1 MLLGHLKLY
10 LQASRLSL
18 VNTPGRELAAWFEF
32 PEISSSSPCYKLYE
46 NARILKSLPKSLWC
60 RAPCAFISKEV
71 ELQKYKKRLGY
82 HVLGSAHIPPQNL
95 DLPSSKKAS

>member
-32 PEISSSSPCYKLYE
+32 PEISS
-46 NARILKSLPKSLWC
+46 RILKSLPKSLWC